1 MSVDVALVCY
11 ASVVDTYLPRQHI
24 TGCNLNRIPRIHLLL
39 SPLRSC
45 LIKDFELRPNV
56 LDLFQHAF
64 IKQTVGKEKILQ
76 KQLIELIDLNQQIGV
91 IEKTR
96 YSLKSHL
103 YVFVISQKLSNSFR
117 PFLKPEAKHCGGCI
131 IEQTQT
137 IRSHNFPYMSSV
149 AVLIGAI

>member
-11 ASVVDTYLPRQHI
+11 ASVVETYLPQQHI
-24 TGCNLNRIPRIHLLL
+24 TRCNLNRYPRIHLLLL

-56 LDLFQHAF
+56 LDLLQHAF

-103 YVFVISQKLSNSFR
+103 YVFVICQRLSNSFR
-117 PFLKPEAKHCGGCI
+117 PFLKPEAKHCGGNI
-131 IEQTQT
+131 IERTQR
-137 IRSHNFPYMSSV
+137 IISYVKYCGF
-149 AVLIGAI
+149 